1 MSPGWGDLGWELAPA
16 SSVRTT
22 LRYAG
27 FRVAA
32 KALYHAAWQFFGDR
46 WLNIRTRSLTDPRG
60 TAKSEAPDEDTALEQ
75 IINDIESIRVHE
87 VGRRTREYLNAGF

>member
-75 IINDIESIRVHE
+75 IIDDIESIRVHE